1 MGGSIEERE
10 IIQKILSGQP
20 EAYEALVRKH
30 HIKMVRLCTFLLSN
44 SADGEDAAQ
53 EIFLKAYRSLHQF
66 RGEAAFSTWL
76 HRITVNHCTDLMRA
90 RSRRDIESWEELAQR
105 EGDKLNQLLSE
116 PSNPHQRLEA
126 SDLIER
132 VLSHMPLKYKTV
144 LVLREVQGLDY
155 REIAGVLGCSVE
167 SVRAQLRRA
176 RENFKEKMRHFLGN
190 DDV

>member
-1 MGGSIEERE
+1 
-10 IIQKILSGQP
+10 
-20 EAYEALVRKH
+20 
-30 HIKMVRLCTFLLSN
+30 MVRLCTFLLSN